1 VININRIESADLW
14 YVVGY
19 IATDGYLSIDGRH
32 INITSKDR
40 DHLYKIRSAL
50 KLDNKIGRKSRVA
63 HDEKRFS
70 QLQFGDVKFYR
81 FLKGLGLV
89 SRKSLTLGPLNIDD
103 KFFKDFFRGVI
114 DGDGNISTWI
124 HRTNHNRQWCLRI
137 YSASKVFIEWL
148 NNRVNQEFG
157 IKGRL
162 YSKKD
167 KDRDNFIYL
176 LKFGKLS
183 ALKILKRIY
192 YDKSLFLE
200 RKFLQAQLCLQEG
213 QKNGKL
219 YT

>member
-1 VININRIESADLW
+1 MININRIESADLW

-213 QKNGKL
+213 QKSGKL

>member
-1 VININRIESADLW
+1 MININRIESADLW

-114 DGDGNISTWI
+114 N
-124 HRTNHNRQWCLRI
+124 
-137 YSASKVFIEWL
+137 
-148 NNRVNQEFG
+148 
-157 IKGRL
+157 GRL
-162 YSKKD
+162 YEE
-167 KDRDNFIYL
+167 L
-176 LKFGKLS
+176 LMVME
-183 ALKILKRIY
+183 I
-192 YDKSLFLE
+192 
-200 RKFLQAQLCLQEG
+200 
-213 QKNGKL
+213 
-219 YT
+219 

>member
-1 VININRIESADLW
+1 MININRIESADLW

>member
-1 VININRIESADLW
+1 MININRIESADLW

-183 ALKILKRIY
+183 ALKY
-192 YDKSLFLE
+192 KS
-200 RKFLQAQLCLQEG
+200 
-213 QKNGKL
+213 
-219 YT
+219 